1 VTRQALTQQ
10 PGPETIRPLTEAA
23 RFDWLRLLRCE
34 NIGPRSFIALLQR
47 YGSAGAALEALP
59 RLVARGMTARAISL
73 PPISAIEAEL
83 EQISSCGAILIGL
96 YEPLYPALL
105 RQIHA
110 PPPLI
115 AVRGDVACLKRSK
128 VAVVGSRNASAA
140 GLAFT
145 EQMARGVTRA
155 GHVNVSGLARGIDA
169 RAHQA
174 ALETGTIAVLEGA
187 ASAISIRPITPVCWS
202 A

>member
-1 VTRQALTQQ
+1 MTRQALPLQ
-10 PGPETIRPLTEAA
+10 PAPEALKPLTASA
-23 RFDWLRLLRCE
+23 RFDWLRLLRCD

-59 RLVARGMTARAISL
+59 GLAARGAAGRPAAL
-73 PPISAIEAEL
+73 PPVSAIEAEL
-83 EQISSCGAILIGL
+83 EQIQSSGSVLIGL

-115 AVRGDVACLKRSK
+115 AVRGDLACLKRSK

-145 EQMARGVTRA
+145 EQLARGVARA
-155 GHVNVSGLARGIDA
+155 GHVIVSGLARGI
-169 RAHQA
+169 A
-174 ALETGTIAVLEGA
+174 APCSVRR
-187 ASAISIRPITPVCWS
+187 SSRP